1 MWRELEHAMQSIA
14 ACYKELLG
22 IGTQKHKALA
32 TMNLKALEAVVKE
45 EERLVAKIERL
56 EGDRKEI
63 LTELARREEGIT
75 PDMKLRD
82 LCRLCPDKTEAE
94 ALHRLHTELDSLTQQ
109 VKDAGT
115 GNTLLAES
123 ALAAVT
129 ANLNRI
135 GGVSAGSSYG
145 AGGEESVTRKQR
157 FDFQA

>member
-1 MWRELEHAMQSIA
+1 MWQDLERAMRAIA

-45 EERLVAKIERL
+45 EERLVADIEHL
-56 EGDRKEI
+56 EEKRREI
-63 LTELARREEGIT
+63 LAELARRETGIT
-75 PDMKLRD
+75 PEMKMRD
-82 LCRLCPDKTEAE
+82 LCGICPDKAE
-94 ALHRLHTELDSLTQQ
+94 ADALRKLYTELDSLTQQ
-109 VKDAGT
+109 VKDTGT
-115 GNTLLAES
+115 NNTLLAES

-135 GGVSAGSSYG
+135 GGVSAGNSYG
-145 AGGEESVTRKQR
+145 AGGKESVTRRQR